1 MEKKRNGFRLEQQRK
16 GRAPGGIVTAVCTVL
31 MFLTGL
37 IPVGTYALPAIAG
50 VVLVLIVIEIGV
62 RWAWAVYAAVSLL
75 SILLAADKEAA
86 VLFAL
91 FFGYYPIL
99 KSNIERV
106 RGRLFQWM
114 IKLAVFNALW
124 SPVFSSQ
131 SGPEHPGGSFTLF
144 GIYLPWVFLL
154 AGNAVFV
161 LYDYALTGLISTY
174 VFRFRHVVRKT
185 LHLK

>member
-1 MEKKRNGFRLEQQRK
+1 MSNSGKVAL
-16 GRAPGGIVTAVCTVL
+16 GGIVTAVCTVL

-114 IKLAVFNALW
+114 IKLAVFNAAMVAGFFIAIRLL
-124 SPVFSSQ
+124 SI
-131 SGPEHPGGSFTLF
+131 PEDSFTLF